1 MKKILLRA
9 PLLTNSGYGV
19 HSRQIFEWLLEKKD
33 IEIDV
38 ECLKWGNTPW
48 LINNKNEPLINE
60 IMMRSKALTPPY
72 DITFQLQLPDE
83 WDSRLGNF
91 NVGLSAFV
99 ETEKCNPVWVDACNK
114 MDMIIT
120 PSTFTK
126 NVVKRSGIINK
137 DIHVVPEW
145 FNENLIADR
154 ENNLISL
161 PEVKTSF
168 NYLMISSLTSISP
181 IDDRK
186 NLINT
191 ISWLYEKHRN
201 DTDVGI
207 LLKTSLGRGS
217 KKDFLTT
224 SRYLKQLTDSLKTK
238 YGNNT
243 KLYLL
248 HGNMSSKEIAS
259 LYKHKSIK
267 CLISATRGEGYGL
280 PLIDAAASGMPIIAT
295 NWSGHLEFLANYN
308 FLPIDYS
315 LEEISRSKIDERIF
329 LKGFRW
335 AEPKKDSFFQCID
348 DLRSDYATFKSKCIL
363 DSSHIQENFC
373 KQSIK
378 KRYDELFAEI
388 FKL

>member
-1 MKKILLRA
+1 M
-9 PLLTNSGYGV
+9 
-19 HSRQIFEWLLEKKD
+19 
-33 IEIDV
+33 
-38 ECLKWGNTPW
+38 
-48 LINNKNEPLINE
+48 
-60 IMMRSKALTPPY
+60 
-72 DITFQLQLPDE
+72 
-83 WDSRLGNF
+83 
-91 NVGLSAFV
+91 
-99 ETEKCNPVWVDACNK
+99 
-114 MDMIIT
+114 
-120 PSTFTK
+120 
-126 NVVKRSGIINK
+126 
-137 DIHVVPEW
+137 
-145 FNENLIADR
+145 IADR